1 MTGDKSR
8 LLRWNP
14 GKCAIQSFWIRFCSI
29 FQRRGFFRAF
39 SLRLTFQIH
48 VVQWYGASNLLDSHQ
63 NAPVHVVVLPCPQ
76 KSCVIAVSR
85 FDANKIFN
93 VGLDYGAQMM
103 ATYVM
108 HFLAI
113 LSRSGSTRPPM
124 IGQHPLQAC
133 KVFLRQ
139 AGFSAASLVFTMSR
153 LEVDKLFH
161 VICSI

>member
-1 MTGDKSR
+1 MLSNGMALQICLIRIKMRQST
-8 LLRWNP
+8 LLSCHP
-14 GKCAIQSFWIRFCSI
+14 LK
-29 FQRRGFFRAF
+29 
-39 SLRLTFQIH
+39 
-48 VVQWYGASNLLDSHQ
+48 
-63 NAPVHVVVLPCPQ
+63 

-93 VGLDYGAQMM
+93 AGLDYGAQMM

-113 LSRSGSTRPPM
+113 LSRSGSTRPQM

-139 AGFSAASLVFTMSR
+139 ADFSDASLVFTMSR

-161 VICSI
+161 GICSI